1 MMLNMSLAKVAM
13 ELGLTFQQIQK
24 YEKGITRIGAS
35 SLEHISHILRVPV
48 EFFFED
54 VVSGEPTQ
62 IPTRKDAPT
71 ADINEFMATKEGLA
85 LAKAFMR
92 IGNEKL
98 RQRFASLVNELEQNR
113 DRRSQS
119 R

>member
-1 MMLNMSLAKVAM
+1 V
-13 ELGLTFQQIQK
+13 G
-24 YEKGITRIGAS
+24 
-35 SLEHISHILRVPV
+35 
-48 EFFFED
+48 FFFEE
-54 VVSGEPTQ
+54 VSTDEPTR
-62 IPTRKDAPT
+62 IPTRKNAPT

-98 RQRFASLVNELEQNR
+98 CQRFAILVNELEQNR